1 MDSLLYEDELDAA
14 RAAVTHLG
22 GAKRVGPQIWPDKT
36 PETAARYLHDCLNQ
50 GRAERLSPSQLL
62 MLMRLAR
69 EAGFHGLA
77 AYMLR
82 EAGYAPPVP
91 VQPQTEAELLTRRM
105 ESIMGEASRLV
116 ERLERVRGAQT

>member
-1 MDSLLYEDELDAA
+1 MDTLQYEDELEAA
-14 RAAVTHLG
+14 RDAVTHLG
-22 GAKRVGPQIWPDKT
+22 GAKKVGPQIWPDKA
-36 PETAARYLHDCLNQ
+36 PDTAARYLLDCLNQ

-69 EAGFHGLA
+69 EAGFHGLT
-77 AYMLR
+77 AYLLR

-105 ESIMGEASRLV
+105 ETMVDEFTRLT
-116 ERLERVRGAQT
+116 ERLERVRGAAC